1 MPNVIDRSRAE
12 ALIREQVVSTI
23 FQDAPKQSV
32 VMQLGRKL
40 PNMTSKQT
48 RIPVLSM
55 LPLAS
60 TGSTVIPAISRLP
73 ARRGKTS
80 T

>member
-32 VMQLGRKL
+32 VMQLGR
-40 PNMTSKQT
+40 
-48 RIPVLSM
+48 
-55 LPLAS
+55 
-60 TGSTVIPAISRLP
+60 
-73 ARRGKTS
+73 
-80 T
+80 

>member
-40 PNMTSKQT
+40 P
-48 RIPVLSM
+48 
-55 LPLAS
+55 
-60 TGSTVIPAISRLP
+60 AISRLP